1 MRHSLLLSII
11 LGAAGVAAPAQGN
24 PLTAGA
30 LSLASG
36 PSPFAAGCG
45 GPGEAI
51 SSSINY
57 LNAEVETHIAVNPRN
72 GNNIV
77 AFWQQ
82 DRWSD
87 GGAHGNVAAYST
99 NAGAT
104 WTTSASQP
112 AFSRCAGG
120 VGDAGGY
127 ERATD
132 PWLSFSPNGRLHA
145 ISIGFDNSTARNAI
159 LAAFSDDGGASWT
172 APQVLRFDN
181 PRAVGNNFNDKET
194 LTADPINSSLVYAT
208 WQRIVSPSEQ
218 TSARGYENA
227 ASFYS
232 EAWFARSTNGGVS
245 WEPARSIYADR
256 GKFTQ
261 TIGNVVDVLP
271 NGTLINGFNL
281 IRAISNRQKTRG
293 YNVALIRSPDKGVTW
308 SREIIVNRLLS
319 DEVQDPEHPSK
330 DVRTGDILPIWA
342 VDRSNT
348 RTHGNIYVVW
358 MDTRFNDP
366 DHNDILLA
374 RSTDGG
380 LSWVFPWWSTGPQE
394 GWTPS
399 RHMLMWTAKAVW
411 RSHITIFAK
420 MSPEALCRR
429 IFGSHTRTMAV

>member
-281 IRAISNRQKTRG
+281 IRAISNRQKTR
-293 YNVALIRSPDKGVTW
+293 
-308 SREIIVNRLLS
+308 
-319 DEVQDPEHPSK
+319 
-330 DVRTGDILPIWA
+330 
-342 VDRSNT
+342 
-348 RTHGNIYVVW
+348 
-358 MDTRFNDP
+358 
-366 DHNDILLA
+366 
-374 RSTDGG
+374 
-380 LSWVFPWWSTGPQE
+380 
-394 GWTPS
+394 
-399 RHMLMWTAKAVW
+399 
-411 RSHITIFAK
+411 
-420 MSPEALCRR
+420 MSP
-429 IFGSHTRTMAV
+429 